1 MVKFAFTSVVVTGV
15 CVCGLT
21 PGPDISH
28 LITGCFVRCIQSQL
42 CLKYIRYKSC
52 IPHLYT
58 IFYSFIGKLCLR
70 IDVPVTNSFEVA
82 LSSCS
87 AANCII
93 TKCKRIRKG
102 FFKNIIFE
110 NVYAS
115 AVSFLCISSFIVA
128 LPYGGGIFL
137 WNPVSCQFSIV
148 IKLID
153 KT

>member
-1 MVKFAFTSVVVTGV
+1 MKFAFTSVVVTGV

-21 PGPDISH
+21 PGLDISH
-28 LITGCFVRCIQSQL
+28 LITGCFVRCIQSQF

-70 IDVPVTNSFEVA
+70 IDVPMTNSFEVA

-102 FFKNIIFE
+102 FLTNIILKLCMQVLSLFYAFHHSLWLCHMAE
-110 NVYAS
+110 VYFCEIQFHA
-115 AVSFLCISSFIVA
+115 SFL
-128 LPYGGGIFL
+128 LL
-137 WNPVSCQFSIV
+137 
-148 IKLID
+148 
-153 KT
+153 

>member
-1 MVKFAFTSVVVTGV
+1 MKFAFTSVVVTGVCV

-70 IDVPVTNSFEVA
+70 IDQ
-82 LSSCS
+82 LIWSCTIFMLCS
-87 AANCII
+87 KLHNNKMQTDKKGLFWNCVCKCCLFFMHFII
-93 TKCKRIRKG
+93 HCG
-102 FFKNIIFE
+102 FAIWRRYISVE
-110 NVYAS
+110 
-115 AVSFLCISSFIVA
+115 SSFM
-128 LPYGGGIFL
+128 
-137 WNPVSCQFSIV
+137 PVFYCFKV
-148 IKLID
+148 D
-153 KT
+153 W

>member
-1 MVKFAFTSVVVTGV
+1 MVKFAFTSLVVTGV

-70 IDVPVTNSFEVA
+70 IDQ
-82 LSSCS
+82 LIWSCTIFMLCS
-87 AANCII
+87 KLHNNKMQ
-93 TKCKRIRKG
+93 TDRKG
-102 FFKNIIFE
+102 FLTNIILKLCMQVLSLFYAFHHSLWLCHMAE
-110 NVYAS
+110 VYFSGIQFHA
-115 AVSFLCISSFIVA
+115 SFL
-128 LPYGGGIFL
+128 LL
-137 WNPVSCQFSIV
+137 
-148 IKLID
+148 
-153 KT
+153 